1 MSNKAVI
8 DVFTKIFATY
18 NLMLIVAS
26 FILNP
31 LVLFICLK
39 SKKLRSIS
47 TFKLLALGSVND
59 LMTVIAWNQESFTNA
74 FFSLYPYSRSIW
86 YCRIV
91 SVFIQFTSL
100 SFESW
105 MLVSVSLD
113 RFLSMMVKKWTK
125 HYFTGSRPFVFVV
138 LLWICIASI
147 NFNEVFYGGHSSVSN
162 GTEIVVC
169 FETPPEMPIDWYHI
183 MSQVDKIFLRS
194 KRTII
199 SIFFKS
205 FDFL

>member
-8 DVFTKIFATY
+8 DVFMKIFGAY
-18 NLMLIVAS
+18 NLILIVAS

-31 LVLFICLK
+31 LVLFVCLK

-47 TFKLLALGSVND
+47 TFKLLALGSIND

-91 SVFIQFTSL
+91 STFLQTTSL

-125 HYFTGSRPFVFVV
+125 YYFAASRPFVYVV
-138 LLWICIASI
+138 LLWICIAAIYFNDVFFGGYSSI
-147 NFNEVFYGGHSSVSN
+147 IN
-162 GTEIVVC
+162 GTEIIVC
-169 FETPPEMPIDWYHI
+169 YKTSPEIPINWYYA
-183 MSQVDKIFLRS
+183 MSQVAM
-194 KRTII
+194 
-199 SIFFKS
+199 
-205 FDFL
+205 

>member
-8 DVFTKIFATY
+8 DVFMKIFGAY
-18 NLMLIVAS
+18 NLILIVAS

-47 TFKLLALGSVND
+47 TFKLLALGSIND

-74 FFSLYPYSRSIW
+74 FFSLYPYSRSLW

-91 SVFIQFTSL
+91 STFMQITSL

-125 HYFTGSRPFVFVV
+125 HYFAASRPFVYAV
-138 LLWICIASI
+138 LLWICIAAI
-147 NFNEVFYGGHSSVSN
+147 NFNEVFYGGYSIVIN
-162 GTEIVVC
+162 GTEIIVC
-169 FETPPEMPIDWYHI
+169 YETSPEIPIHWYYV
-183 MSQVDKIFLRS
+183 MSQV
-194 KRTII
+194 II
-199 SIFFKS
+199 IK
-205 FDFL
+205 L